1 MVRGKGRAAAPK
13 CDDPEVLAWIRD
25 NAVATGKSDVHLV
38 VGCKKKEVRIPVSKA
53 VLAIHSGLVRE
64 LPDTD
69 DVPVIGQHE
78 PRTVVQYA
86 ALCYPRL
93 DAPVPAF
100 TLVDIGK
107 LARLAHWLD
116 SPQVV
121 DLLYGQLK
129 KRLDALAASYSGDK
143 SFMSTKDSLDPEIYF
158 AIFALR
164 DAGKDIPLTDN
175 LIMHYPDWYTAL
187 SEEDRA
193 PHAKYSVEMFEA
205 FMAKFE
211 DVSSQQHTYRNDA
224 HFRKLRDASAK
235 LLTVTRHLLA
245 LAADGPPPAK
255 RQKSS
260 HGE

>member
-211 DVSSQQHTYRNDA
+211 DVSSKYTYMSHT
-224 HFRKLRDASAK
+224 HFQILRDASAK

>member
-13 CDDPEVLAWIRD
+13 CDDPEVLAWISD
-25 NAVATGKSDVHLV
+25 NAVATGKSDIHLV
-38 VGCKKKEVRIPVSKA
+38 VGRKKQEVRIPVSKA

-69 DVPVIGQHE
+69 DVPVIGPHE

-86 ALCYPRL
+86 SLCYPRL

-205 FMAKFE
+205 FMSKFE
-211 DVSSQQHTYRNDA
+211 DVSSKHTYMSHT
-224 HFRKLRDASAK
+224 HFQILRDASAK